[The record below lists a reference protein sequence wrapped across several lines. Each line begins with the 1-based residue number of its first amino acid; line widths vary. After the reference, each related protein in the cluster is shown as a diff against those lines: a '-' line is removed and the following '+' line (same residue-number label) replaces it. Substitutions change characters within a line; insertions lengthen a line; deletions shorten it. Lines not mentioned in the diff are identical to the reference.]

1 MRFSLSVL
9 LFFFILFV
17 FVYACSTEEEDTSLP
32 TAESSAFDEDPAT
45 QTSESSVF
53 KFEYKL
59 HSSLDT
65 YSYFKD
71 SIQSILPALNN
82 LMPIAPYYDSR
93 INIQIN
99 GVNIYS
105 WIREDV
111 FKPFS
116 SIIGETEQCICG
128 EVDDHLVMSLEMSEE
143 YDFNDGNN
151 FKYALLAHEFF
162 HVFQMSKS
170 QGFDQ
175 SVFWM
180 IEGQAATIESLYMK
194 EFIND
199 SNYLL
204 NFLNQDSLDD
214 GIKNVEEYE
223 SYEGFFRS
231 LPKFGDISVFMNL
244 ALAKILQ
251 EQGNPEKES
260 FLMIFERY
268 WESDPNQAN
277 WKTKFEEV
285 FGITISEFYQRLNDF
300 KTNPE
305 SLVPEISLSEI
316 FKNE

>member
-93 INIQIN
+93 INLQIN

-204 NFLNQDSLDD
+204 
-214 GIKNVEEYE
+214 I
-223 SYEGFFRS
+223 
-231 LPKFGDISVFMNL
+231 
-244 ALAKILQ
+244 
-251 EQGNPEKES
+251 
-260 FLMIFERY
+260 
-268 WESDPNQAN
+268 
-277 WKTKFEEV
+277 
-285 FGITISEFYQRLNDF
+285 
-300 KTNPE
+300 
-305 SLVPEISLSEI
+305 
-316 FKNE
+316 

>member
-93 INIQIN
+93 INLQIN

-204 NFLNQDSLDD
+204 NFLNQDSLED
-214 GIKNVEEYE
+214 GIQNVEEYE

-231 LPKFGDISVFMNL
+231 LPQFGDISVFMNL

-260 FLMIFERY
+260 FLIIFERY

-277 WKTKFEEV
+277 WKIKFEEV

>member
-1 MRFSLSVL
+1 MRINHSLAIISL
-9 LFFFILFV
+9 LVFIAI
-17 FVYACSTEEEDTSLP
+17 YSCSPEEEDTILP
-32 TAESSAFDEDPAT
+32 TAESSAFEEDTTPPITEAAPFT
-45 QTSESSVF
+45 
-53 KFEYKL
+53 FEYNL
-59 HSSLDT
+59 HSSLDKHG
-65 YSYFKD
+65 YFKD

-82 LMPIAPYYDSR
+82 LMPISPYYDSSTKL
-93 INIQIN
+93 QIN

-128 EVDDHLVMSLEMSEE
+128 EVDNHLVMSLEMSEE

-162 HVFQMSKS
+162 HVFQISKS

-194 EFIND
+194 EYIKD

-204 NFLNQDSLDD
+204 NFLNQDSLED

-223 SYEGFFRS
+223 SYEGFFKS
-231 LPKFGDISVFMNL
+231 LPQYGDISVFMNL
-244 ALAKILQ
+244 ALAKVLQ
-251 EQGNPEKES
+251 EQGNTEKES
-260 FLMIFERY
+260 FLMIFENY

-277 WKTKFEEV
+277 WKTKFEQV
-285 FGITISEFYQRLNDF
+285 FGITISDFYQRLNDF

-305 SLVPEISLSEI
+305 TLVPEISLSDI
-316 FKNE
+316 FQNN